1 MSCSASGEVDA
12 VWILGPNDTR
22 LDHMRAI
29 GRAVEDG
36 VPLLGVAC
44 EKPLGRNPVEA
55 REMLRLAEEASLNHG
70 YLENQV
76 FSTAVQRGK
85 EVIWRRGVPA
95 AGRPYS
101 PAPPRST
108 ADPTPP
114 GSGSARGRVGAFSR
128 T

>member
-1 MSCSASGEVDA
+1 
-12 VWILGPNDTR
+12 
-22 LDHMRAI
+22 
-29 GRAVEDG
+29 
-36 VPLLGVAC
+36 
-44 EKPLGRNPVEA
+44 
-55 REMLRLAEEASLNHG
+55 MLRLAEEASLNHG

-76 FSTAVQRGK
+76 FFTAVQRGK

-114 GSGSARGRVGAFSR
+114 GSGSGEAGWGRSLGHDVSQRRGGPLPAHRARQG